1 MEIQGDINNI
11 LRDIKIIEKKMSE
24 TNKIDKKIEFLNEL
38 KALCNLYIKI
48 NGVDEVVLDNVPIT
62 KFQLSKAPEYMNR
75 NNRLFYNNFIDN
87 IDFHTEFAD
96 IITSE
101 IEKLIYNFKFLER
114 TKTKTKDE
122 QKIKIISKFYDEYDD
137 IGTDILLE
145 LLRKNRVYK
154 IDKNNGIANGY
165 TVMLPTKKR
174 SFIVINKDDKD
185 YVYEMI
191 NLVHELGHMVDFEY
205 LSKYGSRR
213 IYDYYNLSIFT
224 ETLPYY
230 YQVEFL
236 NYLIDNKLNT
246 NNSKY
251 YYQNLY
257 DTIDSFGNNLLFI
270 SEYIK
275 DNKELKNI
283 DELFNSI
290 NYFYG
295 QMLGIYLSNL
305 RKNDPD
311 KYRYIFNKFMK
322 ERTNIFD
329 KKQFELISFNHYTCL
344 NALKDEAKILTK

>member
-11 LRDIKIIEKKMSE
+11 LRDIQRVEDKMSK
-24 TNKIDKKIEFLNEL
+24 TNIIHKKIEFLNEL

-87 IDFHTEFAD
+87 IDFHTEFAN
-96 IITSE
+96 IITNE
-101 IEKLIYNFKFLER
+101 IEKMIYDFKFLTL

-122 QKIKIISKFYDEYDD
+122 QKIRIISKFYDEYDD
-137 IGTDILLE
+137 MGTDILLE
-145 LLRKNRVYK
+145 LLKKNRVYK
-154 IDKNNGIANGY
+154 IDRNNDNANGY
-165 TVMLPTKKR
+165 TVMLPSKKR

-185 YVYEMI
+185 YVYEML
-191 NLVHELGHMVDFEY
+191 NLVHEIGHMIDFEY
-205 LSKYGSRR
+205 LSKYGSKR
-213 IYDYYNLSIFT
+213 IYDYYNLSIYT

-257 DTIDSFGNNLLFI
+257 DTINSFGNNILLI
-270 SEYIK
+270 SENIK
-275 DNKELKNI
+275 DNKVSNI
-283 DELFNSI
+283 DELFNSV
-290 NYFYG
+290 NYFYDI
-295 QMLGIYLSNL
+295 MLGIYFSNL

-311 KYRYIFNKFMK
+311 RYRYIFNKFMK

-329 KKQFELISFNHYTCL
+329 QKQFKIIDFNYDTCL
-344 NALKDEAKILTK
+344 NALKNEAKILIK